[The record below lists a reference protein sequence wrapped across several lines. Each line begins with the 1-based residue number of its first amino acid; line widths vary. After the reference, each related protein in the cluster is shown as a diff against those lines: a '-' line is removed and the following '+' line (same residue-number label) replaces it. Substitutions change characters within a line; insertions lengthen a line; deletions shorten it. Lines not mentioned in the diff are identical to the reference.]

1 MSGNSN
7 SISLHEANGNANNNT
22 SMNTDPGLHIPHTV
36 HIPGAPFSELG
47 SPPLEYDSIEEDSF
61 YYVSHEDKEYI
72 VKCLFKGIPQGN
84 NNENEQVPQLQLIIL
99 RRRTLGEAWDADEN
113 IEGIWVSGDQVN
125 ESYIFY
131 PVIDVAAGLIGGRY
145 KSLSASKEGLKHPR
159 EKTKK
164 NKRSRKIKQRKSKS
178 KKRSLKRKTR

>member
-1 MSGNSN
+1 MSVNSN
-7 SISLHEANGNANNNT
+7 SISLHEANGNRNNNT

-36 HIPGAPFSELG
+36 LIPGAPFSELG
-47 SPPLEYDSIEEDSF
+47 RPPLEYDSIEEDHF

-84 NNENEQVPQLQLIIL
+84 NNENEEVPQLQLIIL

-113 IEGIWVSGDQVN
+113 IEGISVSGDQVN

-145 KSLSASKEGLKHPR
+145 K
-159 EKTKK
+159 KK